1 MKSVLLPPGTN
12 QTITV
17 NVGAGGYGNGT
28 SGTALYNGSNS
39 SIVFGASITSPSLIS
54 NTLTA
59 FGGGAGAACST
70 SNVPSPLSG
79 GSGGGGGRS
88 YINPPGLSVGNSN
101 GTTSNY
107 NWGNPGGI
115 SVFTGSSTSGGGGAG
130 GPGFQ
135 GTDAVSVNGC
145 AGGPGIQC
153 TLPGISQ
160 FTPSGFSAYGTYYWG
175 GGGSGATLVT
185 GGTGNYGRGGLGG
198 GGGSWGNSVYPNG
211 SGGITT
217 NATAGMGGANTGG
230 GGGGQWTVGG
240 SGGGG
245 SGIVVIAFPTF
256 PVSTD
261 MTPFTAVNSFASA
274 NVLNLPVGVTYGGVA
289 VSLLQDKLLVACNAG
304 VYCYTSANSGAS
316 WTLLSTLSTSAF
328 RCCAMSADGTK
339 GVVSENVGQI
349 YYVNWSTGTPTM
361 ASFDATSRTYGGIS
375 MTPDGYKINVTD
387 SVNNWSSNWNGTTY
401 TALSLPTD
409 VISTVGLMNY
419 YKFNAS
425 DLSGTTVKNYAT
437 GTYDAT
443 LIGTSTISTTQSK
456 FGGAS
461 FYSNAAANNT
471 TNYCTLPGFT
481 FNGTTGMT
489 IAFWTYV
496 TSYAVGDAPFKF
508 AINSSAVFIN
518 ATYYG
523 QTMRPWYG
531 TGTANQNPITQFV
544 VDTNGTDTAITG
556 SSVTILNQWNHLVY
570 VFTGTTLTMYANGTL
585 YGSVTFSA
593 ALQNITYAWFVVGGD
608 NNANGGQ
615 QAYFDEF
622 RAYSRQ
628 ITAGEVSA
636 LYNWNNTTNLATGS
650 VGIAVSPDGNNII
663 SVNASGTE
671 YTSYGGILN
680 SVNITGPSGNAKGMC
695 FLGGGQTGNPTN
707 FLLASGSGTAGT
719 LTSAYSMYLYQWNNS
734 NNALKNPQIVVNN
747 FGSVENTSLTPG
759 GAQGNVVYYLQNTA
773 SSGTSCYVS
782 TLTLGVTTLPSGFDV
797 FNPVLGGSTITF
809 GTYSTLYSNVCCS
822 TNGNYVYV
830 MQKGSGN
837 TYDLYSSSNGGLSFS
852 RASSTTVS
860 NVYYSQLVCDGTGQ
874 YVWYTGN
881 NAPAVYYSYN
891 YGVTFTVIS
900 GLSIYYSMTMSRD
913 GTKIMLSGQNA
924 VAYSSNGTATTPTFT
939 TGTQTG
945 AQGAGNVSFLASSS
959 TGQYCYYPNAA
970 GSSNMVFSSDY
981 GHTYTSLMTP
991 TGQATTTASIGCD
1004 ITGQYVAYVSSAF
1017 NVCYLSNNYGAN
1029 WTLLNT
1035 TVIPSASLKELRLFT
1050 TSSYIY
1056 IIMSGDGA
1064 SPFTN
1069 NLYGGYSLI
1078 SGCAVASNWTWT
1090 TLRSDMRY
1098 AGMTISD
1105 TGMIYVVGE
1114 SQVLMGSIKDISVFP
1129 MTNLI
1134 YDFTTASGTSTT
1146 TNGATLTSWKDA
1158 RTGKSLSGGTATYN
1172 TTTTINSYP
1181 TTTSYMNLTYGN
1193 ITTVQNYWTWIC
1205 VLRTGGTALSGDN
1218 NMIYNSSSYAL
1229 EIGLNGGN
1237 LKVCYSAIAWSVG
1250 AASVSGGSAGTW
1262 IAATNTNYIL
1272 AVICRSTNN
1281 TTSSTQ
1287 SYTFRINGVD
1297 YTPASNTDSRY
1308 YYINNPQIGNINST
1322 TQTFMG
1328 EQMLFNTDMNVGSV
1342 QYIEQ
1347 YLSYKWGIGLG
1358 TTTKVIA
1365 SPPFTN

>member
-1 MKSVLLPPGTN
+1 M
-12 QTITV
+12 
-17 NVGAGGYGNGT
+17 
-28 SGTALYNGSNS
+28 
-39 SIVFGASITSPSLIS
+39 
-54 NTLTA
+54 
-59 FGGGAGAACST
+59 
-70 SNVPSPLSG
+70 
-79 GSGGGGGRS
+79 
-88 YINPPGLSVGNSN
+88 
-101 GTTSNY
+101 
-107 NWGNPGGI
+107 
-115 SVFTGSSTSGGGGAG
+115 
-130 GPGFQ
+130 
-135 GTDAVSVNGC
+135 
-145 AGGPGIQC
+145 
-153 TLPGISQ
+153 PGISQ

-328 RCCAMSADGTK
+328 RCCALSADGTK
-339 GVVSENVGQI
+339 GVVSANVGQI
-349 YYVNWSTGTPTM
+349 YYVNWSTATPTM
-361 ASFDATSRTYGGIS
+361 ASFDATSRTYGGVS
-375 MTPDGYKINVTD
+375 MTPDGYKITVT
-387 SVNNWSSNWNGTTY
+387 NSSFNLYSIWNGTTY
-401 TALSLPTD
+401 NVLSTSDYSQNIFLLNSASSPITAITPGALSSYSAQSKVSVAVNTSQTKMLFASEGLWYATSSD
-409 VISTVGLMNY
+409 AGVTWSGFTNLVTSSGGNGGASVISPDGTKGLY
-419 YKFNAS
+419 YGAS
-425 DLSGTTVKNYAT
+425 SKLYSVNWSG
-437 GTYDAT
+437 GTPVV
-443 LIGTSTISTTQSK
+443 TSISTTIAFSWGSSSMTANGLIAV
-456 FGGAS
+456 FGGNMSSAYYTTWNTS
-461 FYSNAAANNT
+461 TSVFNTPLIFQFSGTNITAYHMAFGISQDGTTLMGDDAISNAYLGYISVSWSAATPPVPTCASNWQS
-471 TNYCTLPGFT
+471 L
-481 FNGTTGMT
+481 
-489 IAFWTYV
+489 
-496 TSYAVGDAPFKF
+496 
-508 AINSSAVFIN
+508 
-518 ATYYG
+518 
-523 QTMRPWYG
+523 G
-531 TGTANQNPITQFV
+531 TGTNLNLNGASLCFVGGSATTPSTYVLGQPVGDDVRVYSWDSVGKTLVWLFNIT
-544 VDTNGTDTAITG
+544 TG
-556 SSVTILNQWNHLVY
+556 SILWNFNTQLAGNVLY
-570 VFTGTTLTMYANGTL
+570 YANVVSTNL
-585 YGSVTFSA
+585 VIQKVTVIPGSVT
-593 ALQNITYAWFVVGGD
+593 
-608 NNANGGQ
+608 
-615 QAYFDEF
+615 
-622 RAYSRQ
+622 
-628 ITAGEVSA
+628 
-636 LYNWNNTTNLATGS
+636 TG
-650 VGIAVSPDGNNII
+650 VGIALSPDGNKLLAANN
-663 SVNASGTE
+663 SSLVCSTWNGTSWSK
-671 YTSYGGILN
+671 YST
-680 SVNITGPSGNAKGMC
+680 TGPSGNAEGMC

-719 LTSAYSMYLYQWNNS
+719 LTTAYSMYLYQWDNS
-734 NNALKNPQIVVNN
+734 ANALSNPQIIVNN
-747 FGSVENTSLTPG
+747 FGSVENTGLTPG
-759 GAQGNVVYYLQNTA
+759 GAKGNVVYYLQNTA
-773 SSGTSCYVS
+773 GSGSSCYVS
-782 TLTLGVTTLPSGFDV
+782 TLTLNVTPLVGGFDV
-797 FNPVLGGSTITF
+797 LNPALGVSNITF
-809 GTYSTLYSNVCCS
+809 STFNTQYCNVCCS
-822 TNGNYVYV
+822 TNGNYVYII
-830 MQKGSGN
+830 QTNGSGKFN
-837 TYDLYSSSNGGLSFS
+837 LYSSSNGGLTFTL
-852 RASSTTVS
+852 ASSTTAFW
-860 NVYYSQLVCDGTGQ
+860 YSQVVCDATGQ

-881 NAPAVYYSYN
+881 NGAPVFYSNN
-891 YGVTFTVIS
+891 YGVTFT
-900 GLSIYYSMTMSRD
+900 SITTNIAYSAGIAVSRD
-913 GTKIMLSGQNA
+913 GTRVMITGQNV

-939 TGTQTG
+939 AGTQSG
-945 AQGAGNVSFLASSS
+945 GQASNNVAFIASSA
-959 TGQYCYYPNAA
+959 TGQICYYQNAA
-970 GSSNMVFSSDY
+970 GSSNMIYSSNF
-981 GHTYTSLMTP
+981 GQTYTSLTTP
-991 TGQATTTASIGCD
+991 TGQATSTKSIGCD
-1004 ITGQYVAYVSSAF
+1004 TTGQYVAYVSNAN
-1017 NVCYLSNNYGAN
+1017 NVCYVSNNYGAT

-1035 TVIPSASLKELRLFT
+1035 TVIPSANLTELVLFT
-1050 TSSYIY
+1050 TSTYIY
-1056 IIMSGDGA
+1056 ILMSGQNA
-1064 SPFTN
+1064 TPFTN

-1078 SGCAVASNWTWT
+1078 SGCTNPASWTWT
-1090 TLRSDMRY
+1090 SIRNDMKY

-1105 TGMIYVVGE
+1105 TGIVYVVGE
-1114 SQVLMGSIKDISVFP
+1114 SQVLVGTFKDATVFP
-1129 MTNLI
+1129 INNLI

-1205 VLRTGGTALSGDN
+1205 VLRTGGTALTGDN